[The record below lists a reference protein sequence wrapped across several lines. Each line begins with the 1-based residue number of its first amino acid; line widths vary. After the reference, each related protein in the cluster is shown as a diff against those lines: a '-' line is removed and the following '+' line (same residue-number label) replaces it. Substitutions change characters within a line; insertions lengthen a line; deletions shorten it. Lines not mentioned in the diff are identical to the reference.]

1 MKEANN
7 IEELFRSKLANH
19 ETPVNDALWKGI
31 QTKMAAAGATT
42 TVSGGLSVLSKVII
56 GASIAAAVTITT
68 VLITKSG
75 EPEKTAQL
83 DLDTIAKVV
92 NKESDK
98 SVDSNSDDV
107 RNMEVSN
114 NNSLV
119 SSTEEQEGPNSVNH
133 NLLSPS
139 DIDVSDLEV
148 TPTPLDLP
156 DNTSRDNEETGESTG
171 EMHDDLAGNRSTE
184 VASTSDNTELEDNQ
198 FSEDSNDSETPSEAQ
213 KIYLPDVFTPNGDGN
228 NDEFFIETEDLTD
241 YSLVVMDQRNNV
253 VFQTSD
259 PSFRWKGINLGGN
272 PVPEGQYIYVLT
284 ARDRSGES
292 INRYSR
298 LLIKR

>member
-1 MKEANN
+1 LKEINN

-56 GASIAAAVTITT
+56 GVSIAAAVTITT
-68 VLITKSG
+68 VLITNS
-75 EPEKTAQL
+75 EKPVKTVESDA
-83 DLDTIAKVV
+83 DPIAKVD

-98 SVDSNSDDV
+98 SVEYNADEV
-107 RNMEVSN
+107 RSIEVSN

-119 SSTEEQEGPNSVNH
+119 SSTEEQEGLNSVNH
-133 NLLSPS
+133 NLLAPS
-139 DIDVSDLEV
+139 NLDVSDLDV
-148 TPTPLDLP
+148 TPTPLDLL
-156 DNTSRDNEETGESTG
+156 DNKLRDNEKSDESVGET
-171 EMHDDLAGNRSTE
+171 HDDLAGDRSTE
-184 VASTSDNTELEDNQ
+184 DASTSDNTESEDNQ
-198 FSEDSNDSETPSEAQ
+198 YSEDATDSETQ

-228 NDEFFIETEDLTD
+228 NDEFFIETDGLTD
-241 YSLVVMDQRNNV
+241 YSLVVMDQKNNV

-259 PSFRWKGINLGGN
+259 PSFRWKGFDLGGN

-284 ARDRSGES
+284 AKDRAKES

-298 LLIKR
+298 LLINR

>member
-1 MKEANN
+1 LKEINN

-56 GASIAAAVTITT
+56 GVSIAAAVTITT
-68 VLITKSG
+68 VLITNS
-75 EPEKTAQL
+75 EKPVKTVESDA
-83 DLDTIAKVV
+83 DPIAKVD

-98 SVDSNSDDV
+98 SVEYNADEV
-107 RNMEVSN
+107 RSIEVSN

-119 SSTEEQEGPNSVNH
+119 SSTEEQEGLNSVNH
-133 NLLSPS
+133 NLLAPS
-139 DIDVSDLEV
+139 NLDVSDLDV
-148 TPTPLDLP
+148 TPTPLDLL
-156 DNTSRDNEETGESTG
+156 DNKLRDNEKSDESVGET
-171 EMHDDLAGNRSTE
+171 HDDLAGDRSTE
-184 VASTSDNTELEDNQ
+184 DASTSDNTESEDNQ
-198 FSEDSNDSETPSEAQ
+198 YSEDATDSETQ

-228 NDEFFIETEDLTD
+228 NDEFFIETDGLTD
-241 YSLVVMDQRNNV
+241 YSLVVMDQKNNV
-253 VFQTSD
+253 VFKTSD
-259 PSFRWKGINLGGN
+259 PSFRWKGFDLGGN

-284 ARDRSGES
+284 AKDRSRES

>member
-1 MKEANN
+1 MKETNN

-31 QTKMAAAGATT
+31 QTKMAAAGATK

-56 GASIAAAVTITT
+56 GASIVAAVTITT
-68 VLITKSG
+68 VLITNSDK
-75 EPEKTAQL
+75 PVKTVESDA
-83 DLDTIAKVV
+83 DPIAKGD

-98 SVDSNSDDV
+98 SVEYNADDV
-107 RNMEVSN
+107 RNLEVSN

-119 SSTEEQEGPNSVNH
+119 SSTAEQEGVNSVNH
-133 NLLSPS
+133 DLSVPS
-139 DIDVSDLEV
+139 DLDVSDLDI
-148 TPTPLDLP
+148 TPTPLDLL
-156 DNTSRDNEETGESTG
+156 DNTSRDNEKTDEFAGEA
-171 EMHDDLAGNRSTE
+171 HNDLAGDRSTE
-184 VASTSDNTELEDNQ
+184 DASTSDNTKPEDNQ
-198 FSEDSNDSETPSEAQ
+198 YSEDATDSETSSGAQ

-228 NDEFFIETEDLTD
+228 NDEFFIETEGLTD

-259 PSFRWKGINLGGN
+259 PSFRWKGFDLGGN

-284 ARDRSGES
+284 AQDRSGAS

>member
-1 MKEANN
+1 M
-7 IEELFRSKLANH
+7 
-19 ETPVNDALWKGI
+19 
-31 QTKMAAAGATT
+31 
-42 TVSGGLSVLSKVII
+42 LSKVII
-56 GASIAAAVTITT
+56 GVSIAAAVTITT
-68 VLITKSG
+68 VLITDSG
-75 EPEKTAQL
+75 EPDKTVQL
-83 DLDTIAKVV
+83 DSDTIAKVD
-92 NKESDK
+92 NKDSDK

-119 SSTEEQEGPNSVNH
+119 SSTEEQEGPNSVNY

-139 DIDVSDLEV
+139 DIDISDLEV

-156 DNTSRDNEETGESTG
+156 DNTSRVNEETDESTG
-171 EMHDDLAGNRSTE
+171 EMHDDLAGDRSTE
-184 VASTSDNTELEDNQ
+184 AASTSDNTELEDNQ
-198 FSEDSNDSETPSEAQ
+198 FSEDSIDSETPSEAQ

-259 PSFRWKGINLGGN
+259 PSFRWKGFDLGGN
-272 PVPEGQYIYVLT
+272 PVPEGQYVYVLT

>member
-1 MKEANN
+1 LKEINN

-56 GASIAAAVTITT
+56 GVSIAAAVTITT
-68 VLITKSG
+68 VLITNS
-75 EPEKTAQL
+75 EKPVKTVESDA
-83 DLDTIAKVV
+83 DPIAKVD

-98 SVDSNSDDV
+98 SVEYNADEV
-107 RNMEVSN
+107 RSIEVSN

-119 SSTEEQEGPNSVNH
+119 SSTEEQEGLNSVNH
-133 NLLSPS
+133 NLLAPS
-139 DIDVSDLEV
+139 NLDVSDLDV
-148 TPTPLDLP
+148 TPTPLDLL
-156 DNTSRDNEETGESTG
+156 DNKLRDNEKSDESVGET
-171 EMHDDLAGNRSTE
+171 HDDLAGDRSTE
-184 VASTSDNTELEDNQ
+184 DASTSDNTESEDNQ
-198 FSEDSNDSETPSEAQ
+198 YSEDATDSETQ

-228 NDEFFIETEDLTD
+228 NDEFFIETDGLTD
-241 YSLVVMDQRNNV
+241 YSLVVMDQKNNV

-259 PSFRWKGINLGGN
+259 PSFRWKGFDLGGN

-284 ARDRSGES
+284 AKDRSRES

>member
-1 MKEANN
+1 LKEINN

-56 GASIAAAVTITT
+56 GVSIAAAVTITT
-68 VLITKSG
+68 VLITNS
-75 EPEKTAQL
+75 EKPVKTVESDA
-83 DLDTIAKVV
+83 DPIAKVD

-98 SVDSNSDDV
+98 SVEYNADEV
-107 RNMEVSN
+107 RSIEVSN

-119 SSTEEQEGPNSVNH
+119 SSTEEQEGLNSVNH
-133 NLLSPS
+133 NLLAPS
-139 DIDVSDLEV
+139 NLDVSDLDV
-148 TPTPLDLP
+148 TPTPLDLL
-156 DNTSRDNEETGESTG
+156 DNKLRDNEKSDESVGET
-171 EMHDDLAGNRSTE
+171 HDDLAGDRSTE
-184 VASTSDNTELEDNQ
+184 DASTSDNTESEDNQ
-198 FSEDSNDSETPSEAQ
+198 YSEDATDSETQ

-228 NDEFFIETEDLTD
+228 NDEFFIETDGLTD
-241 YSLVVMDQRNNV
+241 YSLVVMDQKNSV

-259 PSFRWKGINLGGN
+259 PSFRWKGFDLGGN

-284 ARDRSGES
+284 AKDRSRES

>member
-1 MKEANN
+1 MKEINN

-56 GASIAAAVTITT
+56 GVSITAAVTITT
-68 VLITKSG
+68 VLITNS
-75 EPEKTAQL
+75 EKPVKTVESDA
-83 DLDTIAKVV
+83 DPIAKVD

-98 SVDSNSDDV
+98 SVEYNADEV
-107 RNMEVSN
+107 RGIEVSN

-119 SSTEEQEGPNSVNH
+119 SSTEEQEGLNSVNH
-133 NLLSPS
+133 NLLAPS
-139 DIDVSDLEV
+139 NLDVSDLDV
-148 TPTPLDLP
+148 TPTPLDLL
-156 DNTSRDNEETGESTG
+156 DNKLRDNEKSDESAGEA
-171 EMHDDLAGNRSTE
+171 HDDLAGDRSTE
-184 VASTSDNTELEDNQ
+184 DASTSDNTESEDNQ
-198 FSEDSNDSETPSEAQ
+198 YSEDATDSETQ

-228 NDEFFIETEDLTD
+228 NDEFFIETDGLTD
-241 YSLVVMDQRNNV
+241 YSLVVMDQKNSV

-259 PSFRWKGINLGGN
+259 PSFRWKGFDLGGN

-284 ARDRSGES
+284 AKDRSKES

>member
-1 MKEANN
+1 LKETNN

-56 GASIAAAVTITT
+56 GASIVAAVTITT
-68 VLITKSG
+68 VLITNSDK
-75 EPEKTAQL
+75 PVKTVESDA
-83 DLDTIAKVV
+83 DPIAKVD

-98 SVDSNSDDV
+98 SVEYNTDDV
-107 RNMEVSN
+107 RNLEVSN

-119 SSTEEQEGPNSVNH
+119 SSTAEQEGANSVNH
-133 NLLSPS
+133 NLLAPS
-139 DIDVSDLEV
+139 DLDVSDLDI
-148 TPTPLDLP
+148 TPTPLDLL
-156 DNTSRDNEETGESTG
+156 DNTSRDNEKTDEFAGEA
-171 EMHDDLAGNRSTE
+171 HDDLAGDRSTE
-184 VASTSDNTELEDNQ
+184 DASTSDNTEPEDNQ
-198 FSEDSNDSETPSEAQ
+198 YREDATDSETSSEAQ

-228 NDEFFIETEDLTD
+228 NDEFFIETEGLTD

-259 PSFRWKGINLGGN
+259 PSFRWKGFDLGGN

-284 ARDRSGES
+284 AQDRSGAS

>member
-1 MKEANN
+1 LKETNN

-31 QTKMAAAGATT
+31 QTKIAAAGATT

-56 GASIAAAVTITT
+56 GVSIAAAVTITT
-68 VLITKSG
+68 VLITDSG
-75 EPEKTAQL
+75 EPDKTVQL
-83 DLDTIAKVV
+83 DSDSIAKVD

-119 SSTEEQEGPNSVNH
+119 SSTEEQEGPNSVNY

-156 DNTSRDNEETGESTG
+156 DNTSRDNEETDESTG
-171 EMHDDLAGNRSTE
+171 EMHDDLAGDRSTE

-259 PSFRWKGINLGGN
+259 PSFSWKGFDLGGN

-284 ARDRSGES
+284 ARDPSGES

>member
-1 MKEANN
+1 MKEINN

-56 GASIAAAVTITT
+56 GVSIAAAVTITT
-68 VLITKSG
+68 VLITNS
-75 EPEKTAQL
+75 EKPVKTVESDA
-83 DLDTIAKVV
+83 DPIAKVD

-98 SVDSNSDDV
+98 SVEYNADEV
-107 RNMEVSN
+107 RSIEVSN
-114 NNSLV
+114 NNLLI
-119 SSTEEQEGPNSVNH
+119 SSTEEQEGLNSVNH
-133 NLLSPS
+133 NLLAPS
-139 DIDVSDLEV
+139 NLDVSDLDV
-148 TPTPLDLP
+148 TPTPLDLL
-156 DNTSRDNEETGESTG
+156 DNKLRDNEKSDESAGET
-171 EMHDDLAGNRSTE
+171 HDDLAGDRSTE
-184 VASTSDNTELEDNQ
+184 DASTSDNTEPEDNQ
-198 FSEDSNDSETPSEAQ
+198 YSEDATDSETQ

-228 NDEFFIETEDLTD
+228 NDEFFIETDGLTD
-241 YSLVVMDQRNNV
+241 YSLVVMDQKNSV

-259 PSFRWKGINLGGN
+259 PSFRWKGFDLGGN

-284 ARDRSGES
+284 AKDRAKES

>member
-1 MKEANN
+1 LKEINN

-56 GASIAAAVTITT
+56 GVSIAAAVTITT
-68 VLITKSG
+68 VLITNS
-75 EPEKTAQL
+75 EKPVKTVESDA
-83 DLDTIAKVV
+83 DPIAKVD

-98 SVDSNSDDV
+98 SVEYNADEV
-107 RNMEVSN
+107 RSIEVSN

-119 SSTEEQEGPNSVNH
+119 SSTEEQEGLNSVNH
-133 NLLSPS
+133 NLLAPS
-139 DIDVSDLEV
+139 NLDVSDLDV
-148 TPTPLDLP
+148 TPTPLDLL
-156 DNTSRDNEETGESTG
+156 DNKLRDNEKSDESVGET
-171 EMHDDLAGNRSTE
+171 HDDLAGDRSTE
-184 VASTSDNTELEDNQ
+184 DASTSDNTESEDNQ
-198 FSEDSNDSETPSEAQ
+198 YSEDATDSETQ

-228 NDEFFIETEDLTD
+228 NDEFFIETDGLTD
-241 YSLVVMDQRNNV
+241 YSLVVMDQKNNV

-259 PSFRWKGINLGGN
+259 PSFRWKGFDLGGN

-284 ARDRSGES
+284 AKDRAKES

>member
-1 MKEANN
+1 LKETNN

-31 QTKMAAAGATT
+31 QTKIAAAGATT

-56 GASIAAAVTITT
+56 GVSIAAAVTITT
-68 VLITKSG
+68 VLITNSG
-75 EPEKTAQL
+75 EPDKMVQP
-83 DLDTIAKVV
+83 DSDTITKIDS
-92 NKESDK
+92 KESDK
-98 SVDSNSDDV
+98 SADSNSDDV
-107 RNMEVSN
+107 RNIEVSN

-133 NLLSPS
+133 NLLSPT

-148 TPTPLDLP
+148 TPTPLDLT
-156 DNTSRDNEETGESTG
+156 DNTSRDNEETDESTD
-171 EMHDDLAGNRSTE
+171 EMHDDLAGDRSTE
-184 VASTSDNTELEDNQ
+184 DASTFDNTELEDNQ

-259 PSFRWKGINLGGN
+259 PSFRWKGFDLGGN